1 MIYLYMGREL
11 KKRRFEMKIS
21 FKEAIETL
29 VKQRIESGDDPMELF
44 EELSREANLVFGHY
58 NLEYEL
64 VDKNLKAK

>member
-1 MIYLYMGREL
+1 
-11 KKRRFEMKIS
+11 MKIS

-64 VDKNLKAK
+64 VDKNLKTK